1 MPDPIV
7 DLVTV
12 TLECGYACSFYEP
25 ELAASYAAEV
35 TARGVSCLTTF
46 DYADGTR
53 GGVFHIVDPADNLV
67 TVVAV
72 PEYPADQRLAA

>member
-7 DLVTV
+7 DLVPV
-12 TLECGYACSFYEP
+12 TLECGYECSFYEP
-25 ELAASYAAEV
+25 ELGEAYVNEVNAA
-35 TARGVSCLTTF
+35 GLSCVATF

-53 GGVFHIVDPADNLV
+53 GAVFHIFDPAENSI

-72 PEYPADQRLAA
+72 PEYLADQRLAA

>member
-12 TLECGYACSFYEP
+12 RLECGYECSFYEQ
-25 ELAASYAAEV
+25 ELAAAYVDEVNAA
-35 TARGVSCLTTF
+35 GLSCVATF
-46 DYADGTR
+46 DYAAGTK
-53 GGVFHIVDPADNLV
+53 GAVFHMFDPWDNSV
-67 TVVAV
+67 MVVAV